1 MLKKLFGWGKNSAQS
16 QDRDALRLGVDI
28 EMNYCP
34 SCGDEYRAD
43 IEQCVACNVALISGS
58 EKFAQKREKEKAFN
72 GKSMHISENDQ
83 LVTIKNGKLRD
94 LKPYQILLERQR
106 IPALLTSE
114 AGGCA
119 KG

>member
-1 MLKKLFGWGKNSAQS
+1 MLKKLFGFGKAAIKAKD
-16 QDRDALRLGVDI
+16 QDAVSYGVDV

-43 IEQCVACNVALISGS
+43 IEQCVTCKVALISGR
-58 EKFAQKREKEKAFN
+58 EKLEQKRQKVEAFN
-72 GKSMHISENDQ
+72 GRSMDISADDE

-94 LKPYQILLERQR
+94 LKPYQILLAKER
-106 IPALLTSE
+106 IPALLTGES
-114 AGGCA
+114 GGCG

>member
-1 MLKKLFGWGKNSAQS
+1 MLKKLFGWGKSSAEVQHP
-16 QDRDALRLGVDI
+16 DAARLGVDLD
-28 EMNYCP
+28 MNYCP

-43 IEQCVACNVALISGS
+43 IEQCVSCKVALISGA
-58 EKFAQKREKEKAFN
+58 ENLEAKRQQEKAFN
-72 GKSMHISENDQ
+72 GKSMDISADDD